1 MARAPLSPRSLLPAS
16 SPLLPCVLPTML
28 DSPHAQHFPGC
39 TGCGCLW
46 AQIWMQEGPAHA
58 GHSIIIFI
66 SPTLDAKKGS
76 ENCSA
81 PHLCPPPSQALGG
94 VEKYESGNQ
103 WKASRVVPIFAV
115 LTLPWPSDIM
125 GQLPRH
131 FRHQVVPAVHAPAL
145 PQLYHACFRPLPS
158 CTSEHFLSAP
168 CTARRFHSLE
178 RRPGPSSTASARER
192 HKPPTSARRQ
202 AASRAAPLDSLGRR
216 PAMRS
221 PPGAGWGG
229 YRSLRFDSLRCLIGG
244 GEHGKRST
252 EQLGGSGGSRGASR
266 GGESGAAA
274 TASGAAAWRS
284 ATRPSSGLQMGLRW
298 PGRLQ
303 RRPAHVRRPCRC
315 SALCARVFAH
325 VVGARIAGV
334 VCACVCARH
343 PAGSAPEG
351 ADAASYSRA
360 GRSSAVFV
368 ACAYNM

>member
-1 MARAPLSPRSLLPAS
+1 MS
-16 SPLLPCVLPTML
+16 
-28 DSPHAQHFPGC
+28 
-39 TGCGCLW
+39 
-46 AQIWMQEGPAHA
+46 
-58 GHSIIIFI
+58 
-66 SPTLDAKKGS
+66 
-76 ENCSA
+76 
-81 PHLCPPPSQALGG
+81 
-94 VEKYESGNQ
+94 
-103 WKASRVVPIFAV
+103 
-115 LTLPWPSDIM
+115 
-125 GQLPRH
+125 QLPRH

-315 SALCARVFAH
+315 SAL
-325 VVGARIAGV
+325 
-334 VCACVCARH
+334 VCARIC
-343 PAGSAPEG
+343 SCSRR
-351 ADAASYSRA
+351 ADRRCCVCMCVRGTPGRKRA
-360 GRSSAVFV
+360 GRGRRCLIQPSRPQLSGICCV
-368 ACAYNM
+368 CL